1 MTEKIQA
8 PRAEIITLPMIPLRD
23 AVLFPGM
30 IMPFLVGRE
39 QSIKALET
47 ALAADRKIFLAA
59 QHSAKTI
66 NPGVDNIYSVGT
78 VGVIIESLRCDDGN
92 IKVLIE
98 GVERARILD
107 AQFGDYFTVHVKLL
121 TRQAEMDAALS
132 QRMEELLALLER
144 YARLAP
150 NLVAERMLPQ
160 KSEDPGRL
168 ADIVVA
174 YLQLDLQE
182 RQDLLETIHPTER
195 LDRVLELLKSEMDEI
210 KVEKKLGK
218 RVKRQ
223 MEKAQREYY
232 LSEKMKAIQRELGQ
246 SEENAFQ
253 EEIQAYRKK
262 IESTKLTQDAKD
274 KATQELRKLQMM
286 PSMSAEAT
294 VTRNYLDWML
304 GVPWSEKTTES
315 DDLKRAQKILA
326 KDHYGL
332 NKVKDRIVEFL
343 ASRKLSKKKEA
354 ATILCFVGPPGVGKT
369 SLASSI
375 ARATGRKFVRLSLG
389 GVRDEAEIRGH
400 RRTYIGAFP
409 GQILQMMKRAGTVN
423 PVFLLDEVDKM
434 SMDFRGDP
442 SSALLEVL
450 DPEQNKSFLDHYLDT
465 AYDLSKV
472 MFIATANVPHNIP
485 APLYDRMEILQLP
498 GYTEEEKVKI
508 AVGFLVP
515 KELETHGLTD
525 YKIQFKENA
534 IRYIIRH
541 FTREA
546 GVRNL
551 QREIAAICRKIAKKI
566 ALKDSYPKTVDSSL
580 VAELL
585 GVERFREQDREKTNE
600 IGMATGLAWTETGG
614 ELLFTEATLMRG
626 KGKLTLTGKLGKV
639 MQESARAALSYIR
652 SRTGDLGVS
661 SDFYQNL
668 DFHVHIPEGAIPKDG
683 PSAGITMATALIS
696 ALTKNPVKHDVAMT
710 GEITLRGKVLPIGG
724 VKEKLL
730 AAHRAGVS
738 TIILPR
744 QNERDL
750 SEIPQ
755 EVRKKL
761 HVRLVD
767 TMDEVLPIA
776 LSKPVRLKSKSEG
789 EITRRK
795 SSKKESTLPQ

>member
-1 MTEKIQA
+1 MTEKSQA
-8 PRAEIITLPMIPLRD
+8 PKIEIITLPMIPLRD

-47 ALAADRKIFLAA
+47 ALAGDRKIFLAA

-66 NPGVDNIYSVGT
+66 NPNVDNIYSVGT
-78 VGVIIESLRCDDGN
+78 VGMIVESLRCDDGN
-92 IKVLIE
+92 VKVLIE
-98 GVERARILD
+98 GLERARILD
-107 AQFGDYFTVHVKLL
+107 AQIGDYFTVHVKMLS
-121 TRQAEMDAALS
+121 RQAEMDEGLS
-132 QRMEELLALLER
+132 ARMEELVTLLER
-144 YARLAP
+144 YSRLAP
-150 NLVAERMLPQ
+150 NLLAERMLPS
-160 KSEDPGRL
+160 KTEDPGRL

-182 RQDLLETIHPTER
+182 RQDLLETIHPSER
-195 LDRVLELLKSEMDEI
+195 IDRVLELLKSEMDEI

-253 EEIQAYRKK
+253 EEIQSYRKK
-262 IESTKLTQDAKD
+262 IETIKLSTDAKE

-294 VTRNYLDWML
+294 VTRNYLDWIL
-304 GVPWSEKTTES
+304 GVPWSEKTVES
-315 DDLKRAQKILA
+315 DDLKKAQKILT

-332 NKVKDRIVEFL
+332 DKVKDRIVEFL

-465 AYDLSKV
+465 AYDLSRV

-485 APLYDRMEILQLP
+485 APLHDRMEILQLP
-498 GYTEEEKVKI
+498 GYTEEEKLKI

-515 KELETHGLTD
+515 KELENHGLLD
-525 YKIQFKENA
+525 YKIQFKESA

-551 QREIAAICRKIAKKI
+551 QREIASICRKIAKKI
-566 ALKDSYPKTVDSSL
+566 ALKDSYPKTIDTSL
-580 VAELL
+580 VAEFL
-585 GVERFREQDREKTNE
+585 GVERFRDQDREKTNE

-626 KGKLTLTGKLGKV
+626 KGKLMLTGKLGKV

-744 QNERDL
+744 RNERDL

-776 LSKPVRLKSKSEG
+776 LSNPVTFKRKSEG
-789 EITRRK
+789 AVTRRK
-795 SSKKESTLPQ
+795 SAKKESTLPQ